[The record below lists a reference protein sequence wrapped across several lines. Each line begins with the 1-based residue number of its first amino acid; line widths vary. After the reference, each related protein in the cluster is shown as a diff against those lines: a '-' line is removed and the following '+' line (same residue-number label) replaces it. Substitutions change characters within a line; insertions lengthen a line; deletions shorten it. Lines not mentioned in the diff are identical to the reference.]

1 LSIGRDS
8 IPADPASPGAASKE
22 RRTRAANF
30 AEAPVGWSLAIRGAA
45 TGGNTPLRASSDKP
59 LEPKV
64 LRVVRESE
72 ATWQQSSFDLAQ
84 GLDIKVM
91 KSKHSVETLD
101 RLFGRC

>member
-1 LSIGRDS
+1 MDPRDS
-8 IPADPASPGAASKE
+8 PRALQHNLLPLSAA
-22 RRTRAANF
+22 
-30 AEAPVGWSLAIRGAA
+30 PA
-45 TGGNTPLRASSDKP
+45 TGDSAPLHASADKP

-64 LRVVRESE
+64 LQVVRESE
-72 ATWQQSSFDLAQ
+72 ANWQQSSFDLAQ

>member
-1 LSIGRDS
+1 MGVFEEQGMTVDPRDS
-8 IPADPASPGAASKE
+8 PRALQHNLQPLSAAPPAGDNA
-22 RRTRAANF
+22 R
-30 AEAPVGWSLAIRGAA
+30 
-45 TGGNTPLRASSDKP
+45 LRASSDKP

-64 LRVVRESE
+64 LQVVRESE